1 MSNTQSAGP
10 RRATSTWDP
19 AQYLRYAGNRSRP
32 FQDLLT
38 RIPGL
43 PTPGHP
49 RITDLGCGPG
59 NVTASLF
66 DRWPGAHITGVD
78 SSAEML
84 EAAAALAGPS
94 PTGEGHL
101 DFVTDD
107 IADWTPK
114 EPHDL
119 IVSNAALQW
128 VPEHAEDDTFFT
140 PWIDAL
146 RPGGTLAFQV
156 PGNFTSPS
164 HRLIHDVAARPRW
177 HDRLHEVSRGYTHVR
192 TAGEY
197 LETLTALGCAVDA
210 WETTYVHVLP
220 GEDPVLDWVRGT
232 ALRPV
237 LAALDD
243 PQDRADF
250 TAEYA
255 TLLRAA
261 YPPGP
266 AGTLFPFRRI
276 FVIATKPG
284 PAPGPTPGGDD
295 PAARVPAPREAQA

>member
-1 MSNTQSAGP
+1 MSKTQSAGP

-19 AQYLRYAGNRSRP
+19 SQYLRYAASRSRP
-32 FQDLLT
+32 FHDLLA
-38 RIPGL
+38 RIPEL
-43 PTPGHP
+43 PTPRNP
-49 RITDLGCGPG
+49 RVTDLGCGPG
-59 NVTASLF
+59 NVTVSLF
-66 DRWPGAHITGVD
+66 DRWPDAHITGVD

-84 EAAAALAGPS
+84 EAAADLAGPA
-94 PTGEGHL
+94 PGGQGRL
-101 DFVTDD
+101 DFTADD
-107 IADWTPK
+107 IADWAPG

-128 VPEHAEDDTFFT
+128 VPEHAEDPLFFT
-140 PWIDAL
+140 PWLDAL
-146 RPGGTLAFQV
+146 HPGGTLAFQV

-164 HRLIHDVAARPRW
+164 HSLIHDVTARPRW
-177 HDRLHEVSRGYTHVR
+177 HARLHHVSRGYTHVR
-192 TAGEY
+192 TPGEY
-197 LETLTALGCAVDA
+197 LERLTALGCAVDA

-220 GEDPVLDWVRGT
+220 GEDPVLDWVKGT

-243 PQDRADF
+243 PQDKADF

-266 AGTLFPFRRI
+266 SGTLFPFRRI
-276 FVIATKPG
+276 FVVATKPDTHAG
-284 PAPGPTPGGDD
+284 
-295 PAARVPAPREAQA
+295 RVPAQREAQA